1 VAALLPAARRC
12 LEWVLEQ
19 SAETGWL
26 RYVDLSGRG
35 LANQGWKDS
44 VDSVQ
49 FADGRL
55 ADPPIALCEVQG
67 YAYEAAV
74 RGAALLQA
82 FGEEPVAGLDDWA
95 ASLKDRFAR
104 DFWVDTADGGHVAI
118 ALDGDGKP
126 VDSVTS
132 NMGHVLGT
140 GILDAERTA
149 RVVEV
154 LTGPDMASGFGLR
167 TLSSRSPRFSR
178 LSYHGGSVWP
188 HDTAVAVRGLARDGY
203 VDPAAALAAG
213 VVAASE
219 GVAYRLPELYG
230 GDRAGDVEFPVDYP
244 ASCRPQAW
252 AAAAPLA
259 CLVAVTGLDVDA
271 ATGRVDV
278 PDRVSDRLGPFTL
291 RGVRAGGQALT
302 VRVGPGGDVSVEA
315 RDADPEPVVASSR
328 DTP

>member
-1 VAALLPAARRC
+1 
-12 LEWVLEQ
+12 
-19 SAETGWL
+19 
-26 RYVDLSGRG
+26 
-35 LANQGWKDS
+35 
-44 VDSVQ
+44 
-49 FADGRL
+49 
-55 ADPPIALCEVQG
+55 
-67 YAYEAAV
+67 
-74 RGAALLQA
+74 
-82 FGEEPVAGLDDWA
+82 
-95 ASLKDRFAR
+95 
-104 DFWVDTADGGHVAI
+104 
-118 ALDGDGKP
+118 
-126 VDSVTS
+126 
-132 NMGHVLGT
+132 MGHLLGT
-140 GILDAERTA
+140 GILDAEQTA

-167 TLSSRSPRFSR
+167 TLTSRSPRFSR

-203 VDPAAALAAG
+203 VDQAAALAAG

-230 GDRAGDVEFPVDYP
+230 GDQAGDVEFPVDYP

-278 PDRVSDRLGPFTL
+278 PERASDRLGPFTL

-315 RDADPEPVVASSR
+315 QG
-328 DTP
+328 TPRPA